1 MKILLLLMLLLSIG
15 LSASIQQLNPKKLK
29 DSIENNKFTLV
40 YVYSSRYVYQYH
52 SCGFCKTFT
61 PKF

>member
-1 MKILLLLMLLLSIG
+1 MLLLSIG